1 MLTRRQNFLETIRGG
16 KPGRFVKQYEAL
28 QLLMGPNYAAGN
40 PISAAS
46 ASPAPG
52 GSAVN
57 SWGVTVKWI
66 EGHPGPFPVHDAA
79 HKVVKDVAKWK
90 NVVKMPKTDY
100 TGAEWEQYAKIAEA
114 VDKKEYFSTVTFF
127 CGVFEQCHYLMGID
141 DCLAALYDEP
151 EAMHELID
159 YITEFE
165 LKYAEGVTKYL
176 KPDALFH
183 HDDWG
188 TQISTFMSPE
198 MFDEFYLP
206 AYKKIY
212 AYYKSHGV
220 EVIVHHSDS
229 YAATLVPEMIEMG
242 VDVFQGC
249 ITTNKVPELV
259 KKYGGKISFMGD
271 LNNGVMDKEDW
282 TKELVRSEVERA
294 CRSNGKLYF
303 IPCLTMGGPGSTY
316 PGVYETVDEE
326 IDRMSKE
333 MF

>member
-16 KPGRFVKQYEAL
+16 KPDRFVKQYEAL
-28 QLLMGPNYAAGN
+28 WLLMGPNYSAGN
-40 PISAAS
+40 PISVAS

-52 GSAVN
+52 GEAVN
-57 SWGVTVKWI
+57 AWGVTMRWG
-66 EGHPGPFPVHDAA
+66 EGQPGPFPVHDAA
-79 HKVVKDVAKWK
+79 HKVVKDIAKWK
-90 NVVKMPKTDY
+90 DVVKMPRTDY
-100 TGAEWEQYAKIAEA
+100 PPEAWEPYVETAEA
-114 VDKKEYFSTVTFF
+114 VDKNEYFSTVMFF
-127 CGVFEQCHYLMGID
+127 PGLFEQCHYLMGID
-141 DCLAALYDEP
+141 DCLPAFYEEP

-159 YITEFE
+159 YITEYE

-188 TQISTFMSPE
+188 TQTGLFMSTA

-212 AYYKSHGV
+212 AYYKNHGV

-229 YAATLVPEMIEMG
+229 YAADLAPEMIEMG
-242 VDVFQGC
+242 IDVFQGC
-249 ITTNKVPELV
+249 ITTNNVPELV
-259 KKYGGKISFMGD
+259 KKYGGKLSFMGD
-271 LNNGVMDKEDW
+271 LNNGVLDKGDW
-282 TKELVRSEVERA
+282 TRELVRAEVERA
-294 CRSNGKLYF
+294 CRTNGKLYY
-303 IPCLTMGGPGSTY
+303 IPCLTMGGPGSIF
-316 PGVYETVDEE
+316 PGVYEAVDEE